1 MLSLSHDYSI
11 PKKTT
16 TFHHVFEHMTHTFP
30 VYVKVN
36 EFESFKL
43 VESM

>member
-1 MLSLSHDYSI
+1 MFSLSHDYSI
-11 PKKTT
+11 PKKT

-30 VYVKVN
+30 GYVKVN